1 MNTHSWLM
9 LGAGVLIGW
18 LVVPYAMAMVSGMGG
33 KK

>member
-18 LVVPYAMAMVSGMGG
+18 LVVPWAMGMLTH
-33 KK
+33 KM